1 MNFDH
6 RFTPGLIIGLA
17 RPAFYLVLELPII
30 LFRICNVLAMLI
42 HGFGHSLMLFLATGN
57 CKSFTAEIIFEGIR
71 FSELVKSIL
80 PFHDIPQLSS
90 NPPRFSWSL
99 DSPFKYRMVAIGGI
113 LMNLL
118 SVAGIL
124 WVYLIFS
131 TELSE
136 VSFASMF
143 VKALILAFLIC
154 SLLTMISVPDIMA
167 LIKGYAVFWACGP
180 AFAVRYKLSPEDKK
194 SPYIVSERL
203 KKLVE
208 ILSREASTRGGQS
221 GGFALIVKKLDALS
235 IIFDKVVKGKR
246 DDIVKVLCQ
255 RILELLRK
263 AKKEGFKRP
272 GDFEV
277 VLLHLRYATGGSTN
291 WHNAQPHW
299 YEHYESMMHHRIE
312 NKQLVSETSE
322 VFNLIAHNGD
332 MDGVHLEFK
341 VDGKR
346 IRQLFTQSE
355 ARSVFQ
361 TIMPSTTS
369 QGDSDSRSVAEWVD
383 FVYTQGL
390 AFKALRYAYCTTVLD
405 FNRDIA
411 ANRFNLDHLHQ
422 WADLVDFEI
431 LNAESSTATEC
442 LIKNAYLFDHVSDT
456 IKIKIRKN
464 LSDKAVETMDKAL
477 TKEFIAAFEEAF
489 FRHDLTWVM
498 RQASKDLVGEFA
510 LMVCSTLEPRMGV
523 FSLTQAFSI
532 GHNRTK
538 GEIFGSAEPQGVTS
552 SLHFSDADDEALQIN
567 LEDGQYAT
575 IEYEAQA
582 GKESVL
588 IYDRA
593 SETDDLSTR
602 PKPSVKTLESRVLA
616 YDSGWFPVNHNPKI
630 DRSTREDIP
639 GQEISRDISEIPF
652 VLRRI
657 VESFKPQGEN
667 FQTMDRFTRALFENL
682 TNRERHPKKY
692 DLVLFGVDFNQDL
705 ANEFAIAIHSILPD
719 LKIRAENSGN
729 VLKEIK
735 RTKRE
740 GIGSYG
746 PSTLFLGI
754 SNSAQTQST
763 LAALRKAEEFAGAD
777 RCFVLS
783 QSLLNSM
790 SQALGQGYHPEDPL
804 LPNTFVNLSHLS
816 PDGTCGRRRSEAAT
830 IVIVATQA
838 VFTEI
843 LMGLKQKAVEISQSF
858 PENTTENQGDKFEV
872 RHDLQLFDIEAFREF
887 QSVVYDVEI
896 PNRVGYN
903 AAGESIDSPD
913 IDSID
918 KEARERAENHI
929 EFVRSYALFA
939 LYIFVAT
946 VFGVPVFNVVS
957 SPLHS
962 IFGVSFVASILDA
975 ALFLSALWL
984 IHMGIRFK
992 QGRPV
997 FERIGARAELFID
1010 RKYIARIVERYNATL
1025 FSNAPAF
1032 LTPFFYWADTVQDAL
1047 HRFGIR
1053 SHRGVVTI
1061 HRTPDERMGIEEA
1074 NNAAEENM
1082 VFAQIGG
1089 IRFNFGQPQS
1099 RDRVRNNS
1107 RYMNRSAQDHKSRPF
1122 QTVLSDSLESLRK
1135 KYDQRLSP
1143 ETLRLINRRL
1153 IDLSDGL
1160 IYEFAVG
1167 AKRKEIVNHSVWE
1180 VIRWI
1185 PGSSWV
1191 YRVLLNH
1198 GLDLRQIIGD
1208 ADTANQAQIQS
1219 TKHPVSPIDTDIE
1232 TMEPRPTVDA
1242 LISQDRA
1249 EEDQSF
1255 AILVFFENYIS
1266 IVLNGY
1272 LMQQGEHSRPQ
1283 EILLTPGRFSQRGKL
1298 VNAVKDDL
1306 AGKFTGFLQ
1315 MIDGEEYLVIDDEN
1329 NETRINLPTAHLG
1342 HEQREFLKHQL
1353 KVETAPSL
1361 QAAA

>member
-1 MNFDH
+1 MNTEY
-6 RFTPGLIIGLA
+6 RVKPLFTYETIKSALYILLGLA
-17 RPAFYLVLELPII
+17 TV
-30 LFRICNVLAMLI
+30 LFRVCNVLAMLV
-42 HGFGHSLMLFLATGN
+42 HGFGHALMLFVVTGN
-57 CKSFTAEIIFEGIR
+57 LRSFSAETLLEGVR
-71 FSELVKSIL
+71 FSDLVKSIL
-80 PFHDIPQLSS
+80 PYQDIPQFSS
-90 NPPRFSWSL
+90 NPPRLSCTL
-99 DSPFKYRMVAIGGI
+99 DSSFKYRIVAIGGI

-118 SVAGIL
+118 SMAGLL
-124 WVYLIFS
+124 WVYLNYSPEWPDITIQS
-131 TELSE
+131 IIVHSLLLS
-136 VSFASMF
+136 F
-143 VKALILAFLIC
+143 VIC
-154 SLLTMISVPDIMA
+154 SFLAMVSVPDIMA
-167 LIKGYAVFWACGP
+167 LIRGHSRLLACGP
-180 AFAVRYKLSPEDKK
+180 AFAVRYKLSNEDKK
-194 SPYIVSERL
+194 SPSIVSERL
-203 KKLVE
+203 KKQVE

-255 RILELLRK
+255 KLLDLLKK

-312 NKQLVSETSE
+312 NKQLTSENRE

-341 VDGKR
+341 ADGKR
-346 IRQLFTQSE
+346 VRQLFTQSE

-361 TIMPSTTS
+361 LLMPDSTS
-369 QGDSDSRSVAEWVD
+369 LGDSDSRSVAEWVD

-411 ANRFNLDHLHQ
+411 ANHFNLDHLHP
-422 WADLVDFEI
+422 WADLVDYEL
-431 LNAESSTATEC
+431 LNAENKKATEC
-442 LIKNAYLFDHVSDT
+442 LSGNARTLDDISETIKNS
-456 IKIKIRKN
+456 IRKK
-464 LSDKAVETMDKAL
+464 LSEQVGKTMDADL
-477 TKEFIAAFEEAF
+477 VEEFIAAFEYAF
-489 FRHDLTWVM
+489 YRHDLTWVM

-552 SLHFSDADDEALQIN
+552 SLHFGDPDDEALQIN

-575 IEYEAQA
+575 IEYEARP
-582 GKESVL
+582 GTDSVL

-593 SETDDLSTR
+593 KNTDDLSKR
-602 PKPSVKTLESRVLA
+602 PMPADNTVESNYQA
-616 YDSGWFPVNHNPKI
+616 WNSSWFPVNHNPKI
-630 DRSTREDIP
+630 DRSNREDMP
-639 GQEISRDISEIPF
+639 GQEINRDISEIPF
-652 VLRRI
+652 ILRRV
-657 VESFKPQGEN
+657 VESFKPRGEN
-667 FQTMDRFTRALFENL
+667 YHTMEHFTRLLFENL
-682 TNRERHPKKY
+682 KDRNRNPKKY

-705 ANEFAIAIHSILPD
+705 ANEFAIALRSILPD

-729 VLKEIK
+729 VLKEVK

-746 PSTLFLGI
+746 PKTIFLGI

-763 LAALRKAEEFAGAD
+763 LAALRKAEEFAGQD
-777 RCFVLS
+777 CCFVLT

-790 SQALGQGYHPEDPL
+790 SQALGQGYGVEDPVF
-804 LPNTFVNLSHLS
+804 PNTFINLSHLS

-830 IVIVATQA
+830 IVIAATQA
-838 VFTEI
+838 VLTEI
-843 LMGLKQKAVEISQSF
+843 LVGLKEKAVETIQSSHDED
-858 PENTTENQGDKFEV
+858 ENIEV
-872 RHDLQLFDIEAFREF
+872 RHDLQYSDIEAFREF

-896 PNRVGYN
+896 PNRVGFN

-913 IDSID
+913 IVTIEQEA
-918 KEARERAENHI
+918 KERSENHI

-946 VFGVPVFNVVS
+946 VFGIPVFHVIS
-957 SPLHS
+957 APLHS
-962 IFGVSFVASILDA
+962 IFGVSVVASILDA
-975 ALFLSALWL
+975 ALFLFALWL
-984 IHMGIRFK
+984 IHLGVRFK

-997 FERIGARAELFID
+997 LERMGARAELYID

-1032 LTPFFYWADTVQDAL
+1032 LSPFFYWADTVQDAL

-1053 SHRGVVTI
+1053 AHRGVVTI

-1099 RDRVRNNS
+1099 RDRVRANS
-1107 RYMNRSAQDHKSRPF
+1107 RYMNQTPQDFKARPF
-1122 QTVLSDSLESLRK
+1122 QTVLSDSLASLRK
-1135 KYDQRLSP
+1135 KYDQKLSP
-1143 ETLRLINRRL
+1143 ETLRLVNRRL

-1160 IYEFAVG
+1160 IFEFAVG
-1167 AKRKEIVNHSVWE
+1167 AKRKEIVNQSVWE

-1191 YRVLLNH
+1191 YRIFLNH
-1198 GLDLRQIIGD
+1198 GMDLKQIIGD

-1219 TKHPVSPIDTDIE
+1219 TKHPVSPIDIDIE
-1232 TMEPRPTVDA
+1232 TMEPRPTVNA
-1242 LISQDRA
+1242 LISQEQA

-1266 IVLNGY
+1266 IVLSGY
-1272 LMQQGEHSRPQ
+1272 SFQQGSHNRPL
-1283 EILLTPGRFSQRGKL
+1283 EILLTPGRFSQQGKL
-1298 VNAVKDDL
+1298 VNAIKDDQ

-1315 MIDGEEYLVIDDEN
+1315 FVNGEECLVIDDVDN
-1329 NETRINLPTAHLG
+1329 GTRIHLPTVNLG
-1342 HEQREFLKHQL
+1342 QDQREYLKHQL
-1353 KVETAPSL
+1353 KVGTATGL